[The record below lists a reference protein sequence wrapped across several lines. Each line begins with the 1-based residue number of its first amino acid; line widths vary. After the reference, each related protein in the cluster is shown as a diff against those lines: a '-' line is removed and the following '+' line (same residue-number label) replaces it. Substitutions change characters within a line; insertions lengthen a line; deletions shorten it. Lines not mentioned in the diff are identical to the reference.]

1 MEPGK
6 LEVLKG
12 GLFSLL
18 LFAAGSNPIYYAVNG
33 GVGRLPKIVEIA
45 LLPVVFLPI
54 LLGLAFVI
62 LFLILCHLPPHFL
75 DLLHN
80 FLRVQVGVQL
90 L

>member
-1 MEPGK
+1 MDNVTSLLQLFLCCIFVLLIFFRELGK

-45 LLPVVFLPI
+45 LLLVVVLPI
-54 LLGLAFVI
+54 LL
-62 LFLILCHLPPHFL
+62 
-75 DLLHN
+75 
-80 FLRVQVGVQL
+80 
-90 L
+90 